1 MLGFAYEAEGPVM
14 TIPASQDPSLGFVP
28 GDHVCAFYSGSRNVL
43 DDIVV
48 DYVTKGLAAG
58 SRVFCMV
65 DEPSAVR
72 SRIPP
77 QLVAR
82 DGMLNV
88 LSEDEAYMPDGRF
101 SKDAFIAS
109 MKAMVVEAF
118 SGGYE
123 GFRGVGDE
131 SFLVRNRVA
140 LTEWFAAESE
150 LNEIVPDYPRLF
162 FCLYD
167 LDLFD
172 GSTIMHVLRTHPR
185 VYVNGIIIGNP
196 HYRADQLPG

>member
-1 MLGFAYEAEGPVM
+1 M
-14 TIPASQDPSLGFVP
+14 TIPTSQDPSLGFRP
-28 GDHVCAFYSGSRNVL
+28 GDHVCAFYSSSRNVL

-48 DYVTKGLAAG
+48 DYVTRGLEAENK
-58 SRVFCMV
+58 VFCMV
-65 DEPSAVR
+65 DQPSAVR
-72 SRIPP
+72 DRIPA

-88 LSEDEAYMPDGRF
+88 LTEDEAYMPDGRF
-101 SKDAFIAS
+101 SKDTFIAS
-109 MKAMVVEAF
+109 MQAMVHEAF
-118 SGGYE
+118 AHGYD

-131 SFLVRNRVA
+131 SFLIRNGVDIG
-140 LTEWFAAESE
+140 EWFAAESE
-150 LNEIVPDYPRLF
+150 LNRIVPDYPRLF

-185 VYVNGIIIGNP
+185 VYVNGILIGNP
-196 HYRADQLPG
+196 HYQTGQFTG

>member
-1 MLGFAYEAEGPVM
+1 M
-14 TIPASQDPSLGFVP
+14 TTPASLDPSFGFVP
-28 GDHVCAFYSGSRNVL
+28 GDHVCAFYSGSQNVL

-58 SRVFCMV
+58 GKVFCMV
-65 DEPSAVR
+65 DQPSTVQ

-88 LSEDEAYMPDGRF
+88 LTEDEAYMPDGHF
-101 SKDAFIAS
+101 SKDAFIAN
-109 MKAMVVEAF
+109 MQVMVREAVA
-118 SGGYE
+118 SGYE
-123 GFRGVGDE
+123 SFRGVGDE
-131 SFLVRNRVA
+131 SFLVRNGVDIA
-140 LTEWFAAESE
+140 EWFAAEAE
-150 LNEIVPDYPRLF
+150 LNKIVPDYPRLF

-172 GSTIMHVLRTHPR
+172 GAAIMHVLRTHPR
-185 VYVNGIIIGNP
+185 VYVNGILIDNP
-196 HYRADQLPG
+196 HYEANRLPG